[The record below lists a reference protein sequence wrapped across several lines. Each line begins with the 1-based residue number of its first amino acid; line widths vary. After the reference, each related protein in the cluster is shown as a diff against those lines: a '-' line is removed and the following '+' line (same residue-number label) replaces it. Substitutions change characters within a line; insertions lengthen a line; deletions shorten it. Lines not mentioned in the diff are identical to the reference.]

1 MAVSLEFP
9 SIVGKHAE
17 FSRVYLRG
25 SVVCPP
31 LNVLCDFRFGKMGG
45 LISWPLRLE
54 PGKNSRAKKR
64 TVHSVNL
71 SSNKSRRKIQAILI
85 HLFIGRRW
93 TDEFDLRL
101 DRFDEIIVDVHPG
114 YHGNKQ
120 RSLTARML
128 PRSG

>member
-9 SIVGKHAE
+9 SIVGKPPE
-17 FSRVYLRG
+17 FSRVYLRRF
-25 SVVCPP
+25 VVPPSP

-45 LISWPLRLE
+45 LISWPVRPE
-54 PGKNSRAKKR
+54 SGKNGPFTR
-64 TVHSVNL
+64 

-101 DRFDEIIVDVHPG
+101 DRFDEIIADVRARHR
-114 YHGNKQ
+114 GNKQ
-120 RSLTARML
+120 R
-128 PRSG
+128 